1 MEFKNKI
8 ALITG
13 ATSGIGR
20 GIAKGLLEK
29 GAKVIINY
37 SSNEKMA
44 EKTKKELE
52 QYQEKVTYIKADVG
66 NEEEVIQLYEK
77 IQKEIGRLDFVI
89 NNAAF
94 DKAFFIEDYPIEDF
108 RREIDVNLIG
118 RFMMIQKAV
127 PLLKE
132 SKTPRIINIASR
144 LGTKPEQESS
154 AYCISEAGT
163 IMLTK
168 VAALEL
174 AKYNIKV
181 NTVSPSLTITPLSK
195 QSYTETNY

>member
-44 EKTKKELE
+44 EETKKELE

-66 NEEEVIQLYEK
+66 NEKEVIQLYEK
-77 IQKEIGRLDFVI
+77 IQKEIGKLDFVI

-127 PLLKE
+127 PLLK
-132 SKTPRIINIASR
+132 K
-144 LGTKPEQESS
+144 
-154 AYCISEAGT
+154 IS
-163 IMLTK
+163 
-168 VAALEL
+168 
-174 AKYNIKV
+174 
-181 NTVSPSLTITPLSK
+181 
-195 QSYTETNY
+195 